1 MNDTIEVTLLFNL
14 FFYEMGLYT
23 RNERFIEANKR
34 KAISILDEHANNL
47 KYIDEGLYND
57 YKETIAFLE
66 KISEEE
72 YQYIKNDI
80 VENVEIMIKQSNKG
94 FGDSQK

>member
-1 MNDTIEVTLLFNL
+1 
-14 FFYEMGLYT
+14 MGLYT

-34 KAISILDEHANNL
+34 KAVSILDEDANNL

-66 KISEEE
+66 NISEEE

-80 VENVEIMIKQSNKG
+80 VENVMEFIKNER
-94 FGDSQK
+94 

>member
-1 MNDTIEVTLLFNL
+1 MNDTIEITLLFNL

-34 KAISILDEHANNL
+34 KSISILDEHANNL
-47 KYIDEGLYND
+47 KRIDEGLYKD

-94 FGDSQK
+94 FGDTQK

>member
-1 MNDTIEVTLLFNL
+1 MNGTIEVTLLFNL

-57 YKETIAFLE
+57 YKETIAFFE
-66 KISEEE
+66 NISEEE

-80 VENVEIMIKQSNKG
+80 VENVMEFIKNERG
-94 FGDSQK
+94 YETDI

>member
-1 MNDTIEVTLLFNL
+1 
-14 FFYEMGLYT
+14 MGLYT

-34 KAISILDEHANNL
+34 KKAISILDEDANNL

-66 KISEEE
+66 KNFRRRISV
-72 YQYIKNDI
+72 Y
-80 VENVEIMIKQSNKG
+80 
-94 FGDSQK
+94 

>member
-1 MNDTIEVTLLFNL
+1 MKWD
-14 FFYEMGLYT
+14 
-23 RNERFIEANKR
+23 FIQETKDSLKLTKE
-34 KAISILDEHANNL
+34 KAISILDEHANDL

-94 FGDSQK
+94 FGDTQK

>member
-1 MNDTIEVTLLFNL
+1 MNDTIEITLLFNL

-34 KAISILDEHANNL
+34 KAVSILDEDANNL

-66 KISEEE
+66 NISEEE

-80 VENVEIMIKQSNKG
+80 VENVMEFIKNER
-94 FGDSQK
+94 

>member
-1 MNDTIEVTLLFNL
+1 MNNTIEITLLFNL

-34 KAISILDEHANNL
+34 KAISILDEHANDL

-57 YKETIAFLE
+57 YKETIAFFE
-66 KISEEE
+66 NISEEE

-80 VENVEIMIKQSNKG
+80 VENVMEFIKNERG
-94 FGDSQK
+94 YETDI

>member
-1 MNDTIEVTLLFNL
+1 MNDTIEITLLFNL

-23 RNERFIEANKR
+23 RNERFIEANQR
-34 KAISILDEHANNL
+34 KAISILDEDANNL

-94 FGDSQK
+94 FGDTQK

>member
-1 MNDTIEVTLLFNL
+1 MNDTIEITLLFNL

-34 KAISILDEHANNL
+34 EAISILDEQADNL
-47 KYIDEGLYND
+47 KYINEGLYKD

-66 KISEEE
+66 GISEEE
-72 YQYIKNDI
+72 YQNIKN
-80 VENVEIMIKQSNKG
+80 EIIESVKK
-94 FGDSQK
+94 FTK

>member
-1 MNDTIEVTLLFNL
+1 MNDTIEITLLLNL

-23 RNERFIEANKR
+23 RNEWFIEANKR
-34 KAISILDEHANNL
+34 KAISILDEDANNL

-57 YKETIAFLE
+57 YKETIAFIE
-66 KISEEE
+66 NISEEE

-80 VENVEIMIKQSNKG
+80 VENVMEFIKNERWYET
-94 FGDSQK
+94 DI

>member
-1 MNDTIEVTLLFNL
+1 MNDTIEITLLFNL

-47 KYIDEGLYND
+47 KRIDEGLYKD

-72 YQYIKNDI
+72 YQYIKNDN
-80 VENVEIMIKQSNKG
+80 VENLEIMIKQSNKG
-94 FGDSQK
+94 FGDTQK

>member
-23 RNERFIEANKR
+23 RNERFIEVNKR
-34 KAISILDEHANNL
+34 KAISILDEHANDL

-66 KISEEE
+66 NISEEE

-80 VENVEIMIKQSNKG
+80 VENVMELIKNER
-94 FGDSQK
+94 

>member
-1 MNDTIEVTLLFNL
+1 MNNTIEITLLFNL

-57 YKETIAFLE
+57 YKETIAFFE
-66 KISEEE
+66 NISEEE

-80 VENVEIMIKQSNKG
+80 VENVMEFIKNERG
-94 FGDSQK
+94 YETDI

>member
-1 MNDTIEVTLLFNL
+1 
-14 FFYEMGLYT
+14 MGLYT
-23 RNERFIEANKR
+23 INERFIEANKR
-34 KAISILDEHANNL
+34 EAISILDEQADNL
-47 KYIDEGLYND
+47 KYINEGLYKD

-66 KISEEE
+66 NISEEE

-94 FGDSQK
+94 FGDTQK

>member
-1 MNDTIEVTLLFNL
+1 MNDTIEITLLFNL

-34 KAISILDEHANNL
+34 KAISILDEDANNL

-66 KISEEE
+66 NISEEE

-80 VENVEIMIKQSNKG
+80 VENLMELIKNER
-94 FGDSQK
+94 

>member
-1 MNDTIEVTLLFNL
+1 MNDTIEITLLLNL

-23 RNERFIEANKR
+23 RNESFIEANKR
-34 KAISILDEHANNL
+34 KAISILDEHANNF
-47 KYIDEGLYND
+47 KYIDEDLYKD

-66 KISEEE
+66 NISEEE

-80 VENVEIMIKQSNKG
+80 VENVIEFTKNER
-94 FGDSQK
+94 

>member
-1 MNDTIEVTLLFNL
+1 MNDTIEITLLFNL

-34 KAISILDEHANNL
+34 KAVSILDEDANNL

-66 KISEEE
+66 NISEEE

-80 VENVEIMIKQSNKG
+80 VENVMEFIKNERWYET
-94 FGDSQK
+94 DI

>member
-1 MNDTIEVTLLFNL
+1 MNNTIEITLLFNL

-34 KAISILDEHANNL
+34 KAISILDEHANDL

-57 YKETIAFLE
+57 YKETIAFIE
-66 KISEEE
+66 NISEEE

-80 VENVEIMIKQSNKG
+80 VENVMELIKNER
-94 FGDSQK
+94 

>member
-1 MNDTIEVTLLFNL
+1 MNGTIEVTLLFNL

-23 RNERFIEANKR
+23 TNERFIEANKR

-66 KISEEE
+66 NISEEE

-94 FGDSQK
+94 FGDTQK

>member
-1 MNDTIEVTLLFNL
+1 MNDTIEITLLFNL

-80 VENVEIMIKQSNKG
+80 VENVMEFIKNERG
-94 FGDSQK
+94 YETDI